1 MSDSQLFEDTFTI
14 TSINSQKYDRVSR
27 ISCTSTDNL
36 TTFTL
41 DVNTEL
47 YPCAVGESLS
57 LALASTLS
65 LDGKD
70 EDASGGRT
78 GWRDVAMGEHTLA
91 NEYDYVCHGK
101 VYRFEEGST
110 SGNMYVWQTHFLFP
124 HSPGGA
130 GARQFSAIRRLT
142 RSLSFFFPGP
152 FLCRLADFSSTSMA
166 HITSSYPSESTTFIF
181 CLRNKLLELLREKA
195 FWNIVWVR

>member
-1 MSDSQLFEDTFTI
+1 MSDPQLFEDTFTI
-14 TSINSQKYDRVSR
+14 TAINSQKYDRVSR

-47 YPCAVGESLS
+47 YPCQVGETISM
-57 LALASTLS
+57 ALASTLS

-70 EDASGGRT
+70 ENATASGKV
-78 GWRDVAMGEHTLA
+78 GWREVGMGEQTLA

-110 SGNMYVWQTHFLFP
+110 AGNIKLVPLRIDYV
-124 HSPGGA
+124 
-130 GARQFSAIRRLT
+130 
-142 RSLSFFFPGP
+142 
-152 FLCRLADFSSTSMA
+152 
-166 HITSSYPSESTTFIF
+166 Y
-181 CLRNKLLELLREKA
+181 LLLKK
-195 FWNIVWVR
+195 